1 MAKIGIFGG
10 SFNPPH
16 EGHILAAREFCQQ
29 LELDRL
35 LIIPAGDPPHKTL
48 SANSPTALQR
58 LEMTRLAVE
67 DMENTEVL
75 DLEIKREGRSYTAD
89 TIEILR
95 KSYPHDELFL
105 LMGTDMF
112 YSFGSWYQPER
123 ITGEATIA
131 VAHRDADSPAR
142 LQSCAAELQRTLDAR
157 IVFVENQYLPHSST
171 SVRAM
176 IAFRCA
182 DTYLSPRVMK
192 YIEEKGLYYAG
203 RDLRGLPF
211 DELREVALS
220 LHKSKRVDHVIGCSD
235 TAAALA
241 EAYGASTEDARR
253 AGILHDITKA
263 LNASEQLQL
272 CEKYAMILDSFER
285 EHPKLLHAK
294 TGAVIAREVF
304 GESVAVCEAIQW
316 HTTGRENM
324 SLLEKLIYLADY
336 MEPNRTMEGIEE
348 LRQLT
353 WTDMDA
359 ALAMGLE
366 MTMTY
371 VRSRGAKV
379 DPHSAAALRC
389 LQERKQTNEKPI

>member
-1 MAKIGIFGG
+1 MARIGIFGG

-16 EGHILAAREFCQQ
+16 EGHILAAREFYDQ
-29 LELDRL
+29 LGLDRL

-48 SANSPTALQR
+48 SANSPTDMQR
-58 LEMTRLAVE
+58 LEMTRLAAM
-67 DMENTEVL
+67 DLENAEVL
-75 DLEIKREGRSYTAD
+75 DLEIKRQGRSYTAD
-89 TIEILR
+89 TVDLLR
-95 KSYPHDELFL
+95 QSYPDDELFL

-123 ITGEATIA
+123 ITREATIA
-131 VAHRDADSPAR
+131 VAHRDADSPGR
-142 LQSCAAELQRTLDAR
+142 LKRCAAELEEKLGTR
-157 IVFVENQYLPHSST
+157 IAFVENQYLPHSST

-182 DTYLSPRVMK
+182 DAYLAPSVME
-192 YIEEKGLYYAG
+192 YICDHGLYYAG
-203 RDLRGLPF
+203 RDLRSLPF
-211 DELREVALS
+211 DQLREISLS
-220 LHKSKRVDHVIGCSD
+220 LHKSKRVDHVVGCSD

-241 EAYGASTEDARR
+241 EHYGVPVEEARR

-263 LNASEQLQL
+263 LNGSEQLQL
-272 CEKYAMILDSFER
+272 CEKYAIILDNFER

-294 TGAVIAREVF
+294 TGAVIAREIF
-304 GESVAVCEAIQW
+304 GEAPSVCDAIKW

-324 SLLEKLIYLADY
+324 SMLEKVIYLADY
-336 MEPNRTMEGIEE
+336 MEPNRNMDGIEE
-348 LRQLT
+348 LRRLT
-353 WTDMDA
+353 WTEPDA

-379 DPHSAAALRC
+379 DPHSAAALHF
-389 LQERKQTNEKPI
+389 LQERKQNP

>member
-1 MAKIGIFGG
+1 MARIGIFGG

-16 EGHILAAREFCQQ
+16 EGHILAAREFYEQ

-48 SANSPTALQR
+48 SANSPTDLQR
-58 LEMTRLAVE
+58 LEMTRIAAMDL
-67 DMENTEVL
+67 ENTEVL

-95 KSYPHDELFL
+95 QTYPDDELFL

-123 ITGEATIA
+123 ITKEATIA
-131 VAHRDADSPAR
+131 VAHRDADSHAR
-142 LQSCAAELQRTLDAR
+142 LMSCAADLEEKLGAR
-157 IVFVENQYLPHSST
+157 IAFVENQYLPHSST

-176 IAFRCA
+176 IAFQCA
-182 DTYLSPRVMK
+182 DAYLAPRVME
-192 YIEEKGLYYAG
+192 YIRSHGLYYAEK
-203 RDLRGLPF
+203 DLRNLPF
-211 DELREVALS
+211 EELREVSLS
-220 LHKSKRVDHVIGCSD
+220 LHKSKRVEHVIGCSD

-241 EAYGASTEDARR
+241 EAYGVPIEEARR

-263 LNASEQLQL
+263 LNSSEQLQL

-294 TGAVIAREVF
+294 TGAVIAREIF
-304 GESVAVCEAIQW
+304 GESREVCEAIQW

-324 SLLEKLIYLADY
+324 SMLEKLVYLADY
-336 MEPNRTMEGIEE
+336 MEPNRTMDGIEE
-348 LRQLT
+348 LRRLT
-353 WTDMDA
+353 WTDPDA

-379 DPHSAAALRC
+379 DPHSAAALRF
-389 LQERKQTNEKPI
+389 LQERKQNP